1 MFPPSFIAVGS
12 DMAGGAPIPFSD
24 PSLGPSPDHPP
35 ENNVDWHAMYLA
47 ELERLKNM
55 TKEQDKAEA
64 PQEWYRMMTM
74 RLRMGMMGL
83 PLFALNPVESVP
95 SGAHNQQQ
103 HEAISGNDSGIMEE
117 EEEDEDD

>member
-1 MFPPSFIAVGS
+1 MFPPSFIAVGT
-12 DMAGGAPIPFSD
+12 DMAGAPMPFTD

-35 ENNVDWHAMYLA
+35 ENVDWHSMYQG

-83 PLFALNPVESVP
+83 PLFALGPGESL
-95 SGAHNQQQ
+95 SQAGTHSAQ
-103 HEAISGNDSGIMEE
+103 HEAMGGDSGIMEE
-117 EEEDEDD
+117 EEED